1 VEAGVAADRLE
12 FRGPSNLDEMMAEY
26 ADIDIALDCF
36 PYNGGTTSCQ
46 ALWMGTPVITLAG
59 DSFVQ
64 RMGAGLMTA
73 IGRPEWVAQDEE
85 DFVRIAVSLA
95 ADRAALL
102 EEKRTLRQRLT
113 ASPAGD
119 IDRYT
124 RDLEDVYRRM
134 WSDFAS
140 SEQ

>member
-1 VEAGVAADRLE
+1 
-12 FRGPSNLDEMMAEY
+12 MMAEY

-59 DSFVQ
+59 ESFVQ
-64 RMGAGLMTA
+64 RMGAGLMSA
-73 IGRPEWVAQDEE
+73 IGRPEWVAQDE
-85 DFVRIAVSLA
+85 DAFVEIAVALA
-95 ADRAALL
+95 SDRAALL
-102 EEKRTLRQRLT
+102 EEKRSLRTRFA

-124 RDLEDVYRRM
+124 RELEDAYRRM
-134 WSDFAS
+134 WTDFAAGGA
-140 SEQ
+140 